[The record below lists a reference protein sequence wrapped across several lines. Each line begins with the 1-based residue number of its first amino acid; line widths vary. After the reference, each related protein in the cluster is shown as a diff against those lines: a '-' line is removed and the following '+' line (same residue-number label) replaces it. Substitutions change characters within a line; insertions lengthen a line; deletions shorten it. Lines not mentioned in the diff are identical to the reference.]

1 MEIQHNQPIQ
11 KSNQSL
17 NRTCNWLNKNK
28 TKLKMVWPDY
38 WAANVKDQRQGRPI
52 QSHLKGFIKE
62 NMAATITRHFFFIQ
76 PRKQN
81 FLIMVYFLFSSN
93 CIGL

>member
-38 WAANVKDQRQGRPI
+38 WAANVKDQRQGRPK

-62 NMAATITRHFFFIQ
+62 NMAATITQHFFIQ

-81 FLIMVYFLFSSN
+81 CLIMVYFLFSSN